1 MSGPQFCTG
10 ANLQRRGCARSCM
23 QENWRAMGR
32 ARTFLAAMHLHA
44 QTISR
49 MKLRG
54 EGTGA
59 RPSARGKEGRLRREG
74 RRT

>member
-1 MSGPQFCTG
+1 MC
-10 ANLQRRGCARSCM
+10 GCARGVRGAS
-23 QENWRAMGR
+23 G
-32 ARTFLAAMHLHA
+32 RTFLAAMHLHA

-49 MKLRG
+49 MKLHG
-54 EGTGA
+54 ERTGA